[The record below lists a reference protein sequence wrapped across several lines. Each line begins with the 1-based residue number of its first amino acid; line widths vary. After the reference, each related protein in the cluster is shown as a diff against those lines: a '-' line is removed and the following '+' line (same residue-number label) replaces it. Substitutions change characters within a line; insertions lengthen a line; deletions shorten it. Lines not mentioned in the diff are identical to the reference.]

1 MKKTVII
8 LSACVAF
15 SACTKNVNDPETPE
29 TQSTPAT
36 FTAVTED
43 MGDVTKTAYENSKI
57 KWFKND
63 KINVLY
69 HTSNSVEKC
78 EFTNQADA
86 GTTASFSGDLVG
98 TKVAGEPFYAV
109 YPTTGSNYDLTAE
122 GKVKFTVTNNT
133 QTISQGYSFAN
144 GSNYTFASSVDD
156 QPDGGNTL
164 YFKNAQSLIKFTVP
178 ADLAGTENLVSVS
191 LTPNNKEYSFIGTYT
206 CDWDEVEPVVEFSAN
221 TEERT
226 VTAKNNAGSGWKG
239 GQPYYVTVPPVIYK
253 DGIMVDVTLKDNKH
267 IVRYNF
273 NDFTAVRAKMH
284 NIGTLPTTADYTKV
298 ADFTGKNMPSF
309 ITTVN
314 SCVLD
319 NGELKDDKSSTSNF
333 TTGVFDVTTQKVT
346 DNDTF
351 NASAYN
357 TLRFKVRYDSNMK
370 LEGESVG
377 DNKLLIAVQAAGKT
391 RTLATRVNGKAQN
404 QVDQDNPIKRDGS
417 WNVVE
422 IDVKTLSDEYNS
434 LSDKKI
440 SICPFGG
447 DLDASFNSKG
457 TNRVCWIKDFE
468 FIKR

>member
-284 NIGTLPTTADYTKV
+284 NIGTLATNADLPAVDLSAPVASGSAMPEFFTNPTTA
-298 ADFTGKNMPSF
+298 
-309 ITTVN
+309 
-314 SCVLD
+314 
-319 NGELKDDKSSTSNF
+319 NGEYSIVDDALKIVKSGTSG
-333 TTGVFDVTTQKVT
+333 TTGFFNILAT
-346 DNDTF
+346 DD
-351 NASAYN
+351 AVGSYN
-357 TLRFKVRYDSNMK
+357 VLRFKIKYADNVSITNGDK
-370 LEGESVG
+370 LVHIRLQCSGG
-377 DNKLLIAVQAAGKT
+377 T
-391 RTLATRVNGKAQN
+391 RMYASRVNGKT
-404 QVDQDNPIKRDGS
+404 QDNDVSSVIVDGET
-417 WNVVE
+417 WNIVE
-422 IDVKTLSDEYNS
+422 MDINELKPGTNNYKQVGVTV
-434 LSDKKI
+434 
-440 SICPFGG
+440 CPF
-447 DLDASFNSKG
+447 ASNLTANSCNSEG
-457 TNRVCWIKDFE
+457 TNRTCWIKDFE
-468 FIKR
+468 FIKK